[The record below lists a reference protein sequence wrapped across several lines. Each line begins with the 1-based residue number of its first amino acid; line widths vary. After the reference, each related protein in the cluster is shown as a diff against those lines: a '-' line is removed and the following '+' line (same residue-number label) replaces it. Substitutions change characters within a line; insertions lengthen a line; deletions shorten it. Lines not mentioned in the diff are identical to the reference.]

1 MRGPLVARLGA
12 AGLAAAIVITAI
24 GWFVAGNLFTRFDS
38 SLDVTAESLATVSE
52 TLDVAGESLEALG
65 LAFDNVVA
73 ASGHASA
80 SSATV
85 GQALAQTV
93 DVVGNDLPMSIES
106 IRTAM
111 PGLIEAADVI
121 DATLTGLA
129 LIGVPYDPDVPLDEA
144 FADLDRQLE
153 PLPETLRENAGVI
166 AGLIPEAQG
175 FQSQTEE
182 LTAQVEEIRT
192 SVDSAGRL
200 IDQYRTQAESL
211 DSLVADTD
219 ADLGRSA
226 LLVRLLVV
234 GAGILAAAAMGGLLI
249 AGRAIT
255 ALESLEP

>member
-1 MRGPLVARLGA
+1 MRGPLVARIGA
-12 AGLAAAIVITAI
+12 AGLIGAVLITAT
-24 GWFVAGNLFTRFDS
+24 GWVIAGDLFTRFDS
-38 SLDVTAESLATVSE
+38 SLEVTADSLSTVGE
-52 TLDVAGESLEALG
+52 TLDVAGESLDALAS
-65 LAFDNVVA
+65 AFDNVIS

-93 DVVGNDLPMSIES
+93 DVIGNDLPLSIES

-121 DATLTGLA
+121 DATLSGLA

-144 FADLDRQLE
+144 FADLDRQLQ
-153 PLPETLRENAGVI
+153 PLPATLRENAGVI
-166 AGLIPEAQG
+166 AGLIPEARG
-175 FQSQTEE
+175 FQQQTEE
-182 LTAQVEEIRT
+182 LTVQMEEIRT

-211 DSLVADTD
+211 DILVTDTD
-219 ADLGRSA
+219 ADLDRSA

-234 GAGILAAAAMGGLLI
+234 GAGILAVAAMSGLLI

-255 ALESLEP
+255 AFESLER